1 MCIRDSKTGEWW
13 AKIVVYTG
21 VGPRDRK
28 TIEAKIDIVDPVTE
42 YTLTM
47 SVVGSGMTDPSVGTH
62 TYEEGSVVGVE
73 AFANSG
79 WSFDE
84 WSGDKSGSTNPTTI
98 TMSRDKSVTAHFT
111 ENGPEY
117 YTLTVNTQG
126 CGDVTPSGGT
136 YEEGATVT
144 LTADPCTDWKFDHW
158 SGDATGATNPKTI
171 TMNSDKSVTAH
182 FTENGPEYYT
192 LTVNTQGSGTVSL
205 SPSGGTYESGTVV
218 TLTAIPDSG
227 WSFSEWS
234 GDKSGSTNPT
244 TITMSR
250 DKSVT
255 AHFND
260 NTDPI
265 EADAGGPYVA
275 VKDEVIQFSGSAT
288 GGTGSYDWHWDF
300 GDDTTS
306 NKKNPSHTYSKAKL
320 YTVTLTVTDGNGNTA
335 SESVNAAIG
344 KTYTNKYAIVLRG
357 PSDPNIANGNDEKY
371 LDWAYDNMQM
381 CLGVNGFQVY
391 NLYQPDL
398 ADFNAACQSVSN
410 KADKDDLFILV
421 MMGHG
426 IKDNGVHKFYI
437 NDRQY
442 ESERLIEETRIPAYI
457 NNIKC
462 QQVVVMFSC
471 HSGGFLDDLSRS
483 DNDIRRIVITSS
495 KKDEVTY
502 GGSGFLLSLMNG
514 FLSVEES
521 DLDGNGIVTI
531 EEIFRYAS
539 NSIDSSLKNLMHPLL
554 DDNGDTEGHT
564 IYDVGYTQ
572 IPNDPGKDGF
582 FSSITT
588 LDCGPSFSSTPK
600 AKNKPTILTILRF
613 LQGLMDR
620 FSILEQLL
628 TMPLI
633 FNRILN

>member
-1 MCIRDSKTGEWW
+1 MMLMITTVFGSIPIQGVFVADGTASWQEGDSANLGTKIHADFTWTNAVFNPNFEDACATMYICDSEDIQRITYEEFHSRTDSKRLEFTTDKTGEWW

-42 YTLTM
+42 YTLTI
-47 SVVGSGMTDPSVGTH
+47 SVVGGGMTDPSVGTH
-62 TYEEGSVVGVE
+62 TYEEGSVVDVE

-98 TMSRDKSVTAHFT
+98 TMSRDKSVTAHF
-111 ENGPEY
+111 
-117 YTLTVNTQG
+117 
-126 CGDVTPSGGT
+126 
-136 YEEGATVT
+136 
-144 LTADPCTDWKFDHW
+144 
-158 SGDATGATNPKTI
+158 
-171 TMNSDKSVTAH
+171 
-182 FTENGPEYYT
+182 
-192 LTVNTQGSGTVSL
+192 
-205 SPSGGTYESGTVV
+205 
-218 TLTAIPDSG
+218 
-227 WSFSEWS
+227 
-234 GDKSGSTNPT
+234 
-244 TITMSR
+244 
-250 DKSVT
+250 
-255 AHFND
+255 ND

-265 EADAGGPYVA
+265 EADPGGPYVG
-275 VKDEVIQFSGSAT
+275 VKDEVIQFSGLAT
-288 GGTGSYDWHWDF
+288 GGTGLYDWHWDF
-300 GDDTTS
+300 GDDATS

-320 YTVTLTVTDGNGNTA
+320 YNVTLTVTDGNGNTA

-381 CLGVNGFQVY
+381 CLGVNGFQIY

-398 ADFNAACQSVSN
+398 ADFNAACQSASN

-442 ESERLIEETRIPAYI
+442 ESERLIEETRIPGYI

-483 DNDIRRIVITSS
+483 DTHVRRIVITSS

-514 FLSVEES
+514 FLGVEES
-521 DLDGNGIVTI
+521 DLDENGIVTI

-539 NSIDSSLKNLMHPLL
+539 NSIGPSLKNLMHPLL

-564 IYDVGYTQ
+564 IYDAGYTQ

-588 LDCGPSFSSTPK
+588 LDCGPSSSSKLK
-600 AKNKPTILTILRF
+600 AKNKPTILPILRF

-620 FSILEQLL
+620 FPILERLL